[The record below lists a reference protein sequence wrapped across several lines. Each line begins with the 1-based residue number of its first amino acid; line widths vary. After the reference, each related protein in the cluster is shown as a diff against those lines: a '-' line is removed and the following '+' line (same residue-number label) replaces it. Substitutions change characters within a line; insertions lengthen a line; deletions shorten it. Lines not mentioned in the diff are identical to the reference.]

1 MAQVLGVLKTPHDLV
16 SAIKDLKVAG
26 FKELEIY
33 SPVPSHEIEEALDRG
48 PSMIRLLTLIGCLTG
63 VSFAYFMQIW
73 VAYDWP
79 LVIGGKPFASI
90 VAYTIIGFELN
101 ILLGGLFT
109 VLGLMFFGMFMTRK
123 GHDAYQPGFSGD
135 LFGCVVACHGDQVS
149 RAQDLLRR
157 AGSTE
162 VRVVEG

>member
-1 MAQVLGVLKTPHDLV
+1 MAQVLGILKTPEDTV
-16 SAIKDLKVAG
+16 AAIHSLKGAG
-26 FKELEIY
+26 FSELEVY
-33 SPVPSHEIEEALDRG
+33 SPVPYHGIEEALDKG
-48 PSMIRLLTLIGCLTG
+48 PSIIRIFTLIGCLTG
-63 VSFAYFMQIW
+63 ATFAYFMQIW

-90 VAYTIIGFELN
+90 VAYTIIGFEMN

-109 VLGLMFFGMFMTRK
+109 VLGLMFFGMFRARK

-135 LFGCVVACHGDQVS
+135 LFGCVVACHGDQIP
-149 RAQDLLRR
+149 RAQELLKR

>member
-1 MAQVLGVLKTPHDLV
+1 MAQVLGLLSNPEDTV
-16 SAIKDLKVAG
+16 SAIEELKGAG
-26 FKELEIY
+26 FKEIEVY
-33 SPVPSHEIEEALDRG
+33 SPVPSHSIEHALDRG
-48 PSMIRLLTLIGCLTG
+48 PSPLRLWTLIGCLTG

-90 VAYTIIGFELN
+90 VPYTIIGFELN
-101 ILLGGLFT
+101 ILLGGLAT
-109 VLGLMFFGMFMTRK
+109 VAGLMFFGMFLTRK

-135 LFGCVVACHGDQVS
+135 VFGCIVNCHGDQVA
-149 RAQDLLRR
+149 RAQEVLRR
-157 AGSTE
+157 VGSTE